1 VLLGA
6 IVSNPSAW
14 NKGQGA
20 LLDGNMI
27 DPPDF
32 DTERHK
38 FSRRLPNW
46 AAAAMD
52 KTLDASPWLRWP
64 VGVLLTAGGVVG
76 FLPILGFWMI
86 PLGLILVAQD
96 IPFLRPPLARLF
108 AWIDRQWP
116 ARPS

>member
-1 VLLGA
+1 VA
-6 IVSNPSAW
+6 
-14 NKGQGA
+14 
-20 LLDGNMI
+20 
-27 DPPDF
+27 
-32 DTERHK
+32 
-38 FSRRLPNW
+38 
-46 AAAAMD
+46 
-52 KTLDASPWLRWP
+52 
-64 VGVLLTAGGVVG
+64 VLLTAGGVVG